1 MGFDNDCM
9 LFKHHVPA
17 NYFCPVCETHVY
29 PNEALQTLCGHLF
42 CRPCLAH
49 VASSTQACPRDGH
62 LVTETCSK
70 LLVESNKGL
79 ADAVGRTVV
88 LCNYYKSGCM
98 WVGTLSDCI
107 VHRSKCAYGDFE
119 FVCMICG
126 IKILHRDAEDHAK
139 ICNVNVYPQVQNP
152 AQNQHHA
159 QLVPQMHHHLP
170 SLEHSNGQSQPPP
183 QTDGHPQIPFYP
195 QFQIPQS
202 QQFLQ
207 APPQQYPSLVQPLS
221 ESIPTFQV
229 PLWFT
234 PPPHPLLPLE
244 PPMRLP
250 SQGQAPEL
258 SPAPVIHAVQP
269 PMPHQYVQLPQVYAG
284 YTSGPVQGQS
294 PHLCS
299 GGPPQL
305 LQQPPL
311 GYVQAYYLQPYVA
324 CFQDGSE
331 SSDILRKTKSMS
343 WCRICKVDCGS
354 VEGLGKHCQTCEHQR
369 ITMDMVRKIKQKSAQ
384 IAKLVLFREAS
395 KSGSEGSL
403 GCESKP

>member
-119 FVCMICG
+119 YVCMICG
-126 IKILHRDAEDHAK
+126 ILILHRDAEDHAK

-159 QLVPQMHHHLP
+159 QLVPEMHHHLP
-170 SLEHSNGQSQPPP
+170 SLGHSNGQSQPAP

-202 QQFLQ
+202 QQLLQ

-221 ESIPTFQV
+221 ESIPPFQV

-250 SQGQAPEL
+250 SQGICR
-258 SPAPVIHAVQP
+258 IHIWSDSRSVATF
-269 PMPHQYVQLPQVYAG
+269 MLWWS
-284 YTSGPVQGQS
+284 TS
-294 PHLCS
+294 
-299 GGPPQL
+299 
-305 LQQPPL
+305 
-311 GYVQAYYLQPYVA
+311 AIA
-324 CFQDGSE
+324 TA
-331 SSDILRKTKSMS
+331 SSWTKSMS

-384 IAKLVLFREAS
+384 IAKEAS